1 MQGIGAVCSFGLL
14 VSNGVRSDSCLGVG
28 LCALCGQTLYSSHI
42 RRIGAVCSF
51 GLRVSNQGRADS
63 PLEVGLCALC
73 GQTAKVLTCRE
84 SGRVAC
90 SCYELVTR
98 AEWTVRWVWA
108 PAHSVPNQY
117 SPHMPRIGA
126 VCSFGF
132 RVSNR
137 GRGES
142 PLGLVSSLFVAK
154 PL

>member
-1 MQGIGAVCSFGLL
+1 MRGIGAFCSFGLR
-14 VSNGVRSDSCLGVG
+14 VSYEGRVDSALGVG
-28 LCALCGQTLYSSHI
+28 PCALRPNWYSSHMQ
-42 RRIGAVCSF
+42 RIGAVCSF

-84 SGRVAC
+84 SGRLAC